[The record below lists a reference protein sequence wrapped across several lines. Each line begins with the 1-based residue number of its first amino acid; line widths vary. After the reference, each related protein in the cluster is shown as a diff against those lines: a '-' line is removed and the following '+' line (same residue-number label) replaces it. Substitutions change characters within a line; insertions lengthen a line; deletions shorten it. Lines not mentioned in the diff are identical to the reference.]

1 VVIIKRFK
9 AGPGRHG
16 DGKGKAA
23 EESDCGA
30 RVRGEIGA
38 TLS

>member
-1 VVIIKRFK
+1 MEKEK
-9 AGPGRHG
+9 E
-16 DGKGKAA
+16 KAA

-38 TLS
+38 TLP

>member
-1 VVIIKRFK
+1 MEKK
-9 AGPGRHG
+9 
-16 DGKGKAA
+16 KEKAA

>member
-1 VVIIKRFK
+1 MEKEKEK
-9 AGPGRHG
+9 AG
-16 DGKGKAA
+16 

-38 TLS
+38 TLP